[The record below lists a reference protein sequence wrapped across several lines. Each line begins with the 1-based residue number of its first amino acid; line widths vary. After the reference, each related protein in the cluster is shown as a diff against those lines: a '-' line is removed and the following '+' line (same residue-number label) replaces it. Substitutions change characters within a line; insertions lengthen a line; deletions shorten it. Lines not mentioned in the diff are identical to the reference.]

1 MSMLT
6 LADPR
11 WNNWQDAYGSAATIP
26 LLLERVIADK
36 SQKHGLQSGPWF
48 ELWSRLYHQGTI
60 YTASYAAV
68 IVISDAMKNAE
79 GAIAMDFF
87 LLPASIEL
95 SRHDN
100 NNSPAI
106 PPDIEAD
113 YHAAIKELGEIADR
127 YADDSTDPYL
137 SKSATAAQLIS
148 KGKIDEA
155 RELIDA

>member
-6 LADPR
+6 LTDPR

-26 LLLERVIADK
+26 PLLQQVITNK
-36 SQKHGLQSGPWF
+36 SQKHDLQSGPWF
-48 ELWSRLYHQGTI
+48 ELWSRLYHQGSI

-68 IVISDAMKNAE
+68 IVISEAVKNAE
-79 GAIAMDFF
+79 DAIAMDFF

-95 SRHDN
+95 SRHDDSS
-100 NNSPAI
+100 SPPI
-106 PPDIEAD
+106 PTDIEAD
-113 YHAAIKELGEIADR
+113 YHTAIKDLGEIAGR
-127 YADDSTDPYL
+127 FADGATDPYFK
-137 SKSATAAQLIS
+137 KSAMAAEFIS